1 MSFSSWEKRIEI
13 EKYALNNTYASGI
26 VQTPFTKFLE
36 GTYFV
41 SFSPM
46 VVGSDDILTVACKIG
61 SRLDTA
67 DENLVSFFRTEP
79 TAYKNL
85 KYEQL
90 CMSGIFISDGYDLEI
105 KILVDVDNLTDWYL
119 ENSNPASF
127 NLSIIKLA

>member
-1 MSFSSWEKRIEI
+1 MLFSSWEKRIEI

-46 VVGSDDILTVACKIG
+46 VVGADDILTVACKIG
-61 SRLDTA
+61 SRLDTG
-67 DENLVSFFRTEP
+67 DENLVCFFRTDP
-79 TAYKNL
+79 TGYKNL

-90 CMSGIFISDGYDLEI
+90 CMSGIFISDGFDLGI
-105 KILVDVDNLTDWYL
+105 NIQVDVDNNDAWYL
-119 ENSNPASF
+119 ENLNPASF

>member
-13 EKYALNNTYASGI
+13 DKYALADNYASGI
-26 VQTPFTKFLE
+26 VETPFTKFLE

-46 VVGSDDILTVACKIG
+46 VVGADDILSVACKIG
-61 SRLDTA
+61 SRLDTG
-67 DENLVSFFRTEP
+67 DENLVCFFKTSP

-90 CMSGIFISDGYDLEI
+90 CMSGIFISDGFDLEI
-105 KILVDVDNLTDWYL
+105 NIQVDVDNLGDWYL
-119 ENSNPASF
+119 ENPNPASF
-127 NLSIIKLA
+127 NLNIIKLA